1 MAYNSYAQGR
11 ADNTADQATGINTK
25 EFYDRNL
32 LDNARE
38 KFIISNF
45 TAKKTTPKYEGNG
58 VIFSYYKHIPAFIT
72 PLVEGAPQSA
82 GATLEKVNIRTTLS
96 TYGEFVPFTDDLDIY
111 GEDGATFKKDVTSNL
126 GGAAGETQELLLINA
141 TEASNTAITFNADI
155 ATTLDD
161 AELSLREAIASK
173 FTSMITGSTKYSTS
187 PIDPAYVG
195 FVSIKGARLLKD
207 IEGWVPVRKYGYS
220 DGLLP
225 NEIGA
230 YEGIRVCESVL
241 IPQKVGDVSVN
252 QMLILSEEA
261 LAEVG
266 IRGMKKI
273 ETIIKELGS
282 AGTNDSLNTQGSV
295 GSKFRMAAV
304 TLRPDHVCQVEL
316 EAGYIPTAP

>member
-1 MAYNSYAQGR
+1 MAYNTYAAGR
-11 ADNTADQATGINTK
+11 AANVADQATGINTK

-45 TAKKTTPKYEGNG
+45 TAKKSTPKYEGSG
-58 VIFSYYKHIPAFIT
+58 VIFSYYKHIPAFTT
-72 PLVEGAPQSA
+72 PLVEGAAQGS
-82 GATLEKVNIRTTLS
+82 GASLEKVNVRTTLA

-111 GEDGATFKKDVTSNL
+111 GEDGASFKKDVTANL
-126 GGAAGETQELLLINA
+126 GGAGGETQELLLINA
-141 TEASNTAITFNADI
+141 MEASNTAITFNADI

-173 FTSMITGSTKYSTS
+173 FTAMITGSTKYSTE
-187 PIDPAYVG
+187 PIDPAFVG
-195 FVSIKGARLLKD
+195 FVSVKGARLLKSVD
-207 IEGWVPVRKYGYS
+207 GWVPVRKYGYS

-225 NEIGA
+225 NEIGS

-241 IPQKVGDVSVN
+241 IPQKEGSVSVN
-252 QMLILSEEA
+252 QMLVLGEEA

-266 IRGMKKI
+266 IRGLKKI

-282 AGTNDSLNTQGSV
+282 AGTNDALNTQGSV

-304 TLRPDHVCQVEL
+304 TLRPDWICQVEL
-316 EAGYIPTAP
+316 EAGYAA